1 MPKSVSTSLVAAA
14 MMITVGAAPLVWSP
28 PAAAQNPVLSNVIPP
43 SAQVTIQARI
53 TAIDPAARTVTLV
66 GANGNELTLGAGPG
80 DKLEMLHVGD
90 QVTAQYYR
98 SVAFD
103 VVASKPGNQAPVSD
117 QSLEQAV
124 TRGGTTPGGTAVR
137 VTKIQATVVGIDL
150 SAQNLDVV
158 NPSGGGVYTI
168 HVTDPERVA
177 KLSTLKVGDTI
188 TAAISQALAVSVTP
202 VQ

>member
-1 MPKSVSTSLVAAA
+1 MSKSVSTSLVAAA
-14 MMITVGAAPLVWSP
+14 MMITVGASPLVSP

-66 GANGNELTLGAGPG
+66 GANGNEVTLSAGPG
-80 DKLEMLHVGD
+80 DKLEMLHGGD
-90 QVTAQYYR
+90 KVTAQYYH

-103 VVASKPGNQAPVSD
+103 VVPSKPGNQAPVSD

-124 TRGGTTPGGTAVR
+124 TRGGTAPGGTAVR
-137 VTKIQATVVGIDL
+137 VIKIQATVVGIDL

-188 TAAISQALAVSVTP
+188 TAAVSQALVDKI
-202 VQ
+202 

>member
-1 MPKSVSTSLVAAA
+1 MSKSVSTSLVAAA
-14 MMITVGAAPLVWSP
+14 MMITVGASPLVSP

-43 SAQVTIQARI
+43 SAQVTVQARI

-66 GANGNELTLGAGPG
+66 GANGNELTLSAGPG

-117 QSLEQAV
+117 QRLEQAV

-150 SAQNLDVV
+150 AAQNLDVV